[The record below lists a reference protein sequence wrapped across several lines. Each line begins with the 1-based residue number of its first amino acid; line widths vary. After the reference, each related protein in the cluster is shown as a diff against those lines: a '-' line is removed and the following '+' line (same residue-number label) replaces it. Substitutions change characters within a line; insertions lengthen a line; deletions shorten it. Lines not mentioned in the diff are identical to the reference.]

1 MKPESMIKK
10 AIRMERRQ
18 HVRRCVLAKI
28 EDITYRV
35 LRKYGISAAPQYSP
49 KLAEKAA

>member
-1 MKPESMIKK
+1 MKPEAMMKK
-10 AIRMERRQ
+10 AIRMERRE

-28 EDITYRV
+28 EDVTYRI
-35 LRKYGISAAPQYSP
+35 LRKYGISAAPQYLP